1 MFRGWIAQRGGT
13 TTRALVA
20 LVVVGACFGAV
31 AYAAS
36 QPPHGDKAIQ
46 RSVGPQPPRP
56 QIVKH
61 PARLSASSKAS
72 FTFTAGSP
80 TPRFR
85 CRLDG
90 DGWKVCRAPVSY
102 TGLAAG
108 PHSFSVRAVSR
119 LGRLGPLA
127 RLSWT
132 RFESKRFA
140 IEPQFSGIGALYP
153 GAAPTGLPVLLR
165 NPNPVP
171 ILVTALRVGV
181 SADQPGCPGNPNLEL
196 IPASASRT
204 APLRLAAGASLSL
217 PSGTATAPAIALR
230 DLPVNQDACQG
241 ATFPLT
247 FSGEAHG

>member
-1 MFRGWIAQRGGT
+1 MFRAWIAQRGGT

-31 AYAAS
+31 AYAATQPRHDKGVS
-36 QPPHGDKAIQ
+36 QRAL
-46 RSVGPQPPRP
+46 GPQPPRP
-56 QIVKH
+56 RIVKH
-61 PARLSASSKAS
+61 PARFAAASKAS

-80 TPRFR
+80 APRFR
-85 CRLDG
+85 CRLDSEA
-90 DGWKVCRAPVSY
+90 WKLCRAPVSFA
-102 TGLAAG
+102 GLEAG
-108 PHSFSVRAVSR
+108 PHGFSVRAVSR
-119 LGRLGPLA
+119 LGRPGPPA
-127 RLSWT
+127 RFSWT
-132 RFESKRFA
+132 RFEPKQFA

-153 GAAPTGLPVLLR
+153 GAAPTGLPVVLR

-181 SADQPGCPGNPNLEL
+181 SADQPGCTSKPNLEL
-196 IPASASRT
+196 IPANASRT

-241 ATFPLT
+241 ATFPLS